1 MKASINGPNRR
12 RNRVG
17 DETKASN
24 FDNESSK
31 EFGAG
36 GETVNGAASAID
48 AHHASKIKTMRFK
61 VRSLETYLEQ
71 QHCHIK
77 DNDNGSSLNGD
88 GTGSESIGDA
98 CLFTVGKGGG
108 NDSDSG
114 YELLKEH
121 FLQSK

>member
-1 MKASINGPNRR
+1 ML
-12 RNRVG
+12 
-17 DETKASN
+17 ETK
-24 FDNESSK
+24 
-31 EFGAG
+31 
-36 GETVNGAASAID
+36 
-48 AHHASKIKTMRFK
+48 
-61 VRSLETYLEQ
+61 Q
-71 QHCHIK
+71 QHCHTK
-77 DNDNGSSLNGD
+77 YDDNASSLNGD